1 MSEEEKKS
9 GKEQENTS
17 EVSKKSEVNTG
28 EKVCGSGSC
37 ECVGMDDV
45 VSGKAETLFTETV
58 DDDVDELDII
68 ARGKFFAA
76 ISYVWVLCFV
86 PIFFKRKNRFA
97 VFHAKQSLLLF
108 IWYIA
113 ASTFKC
119 IASRIWLLGKVLGPI
134 ACCVKGISLIFIFL
148 FSFVGMYQA
157 ITGSYW
163 RLPMMLGDWAEELE
177 IEN

>member
-1 MSEEEKKS
+1 MSEEEKKNS
-9 GKEQENTS
+9 KEPEAQAAE
-17 EVSKKSEVNTG
+17 EC
-28 EKVCGSGSC
+28 CGSSSC

-58 DDDVDELDII
+58 DDEVDELDII

-86 PIFFKRKNRFA
+86 PIFFKKKNKFA
-97 VFHAKQSLLLF
+97 VFHTKQSLILF

-119 IASRIWLLGKVLGPI
+119 VAGRIWLFGKILAPI
-134 ACCVKGISLIFIFL
+134 ACCVKGISLIFIFF
-148 FSFVGMYQA
+148 FSCAGIYQA

-177 IEN
+177 I